1 MIIHATDGYKIADII
16 AEEKVPVICGPIIC
30 DRCKPEMKGLALKN
44 AAILHENGVELAIC
58 TDHTVI
64 PIQYLPLSA
73 QAAVKGGLSADEA
86 LRAITVTPAKI
97 LGIDDVTGS
106 ITVGK
111 DADLQLY
118 RRGENPLELLSEP
131 QLVMVNGRICRKDI

>member
-1 MIIHATDGYKIADII
+1 M
-16 AEEKVPVICGPIIC
+16 
-30 DRCKPEMKGLALKN
+30 
-44 AAILHENGVELAIC
+44 
-58 TDHTVI
+58 
-64 PIQYLPLSA
+64 Q
-73 QAAVKGGLSADEA
+73 AVKGGLSADEA

>member
-1 MIIHATDGYKIADII
+1 
-16 AEEKVPVICGPIIC
+16 
-30 DRCKPEMKGLALKN
+30 MKGLALKN

-86 LRAITVTPAKI
+86 LRTITVTPAKI

-131 QLVMVNGRICRKDI
+131 QLVMVSGRICRRDI

>member
-1 MIIHATDGYKIADII
+1 M
-16 AEEKVPVICGPIIC
+16 
-30 DRCKPEMKGLALKN
+30 
-44 AAILHENGVELAIC
+44 
-58 TDHTVI
+58 
-64 PIQYLPLSA
+64 LST
-73 QAAVKGGLSADEA
+73 AAVKGGLSADEA